1 MKQRDYNT
9 GDTCT
14 VIAQAQSGYRFVNW
28 TENGE
33 VVSTNARYSFTVT
46 ESRDLIA
53 NFEQETVPSYT
64 ITVTATPNAGGTV
77 TGGGSYTRGS
87 SCTLT
92 ATPNEGY
99 NFVKWTK
106 GSSTASVS
114 TNPTYTFSVTGAAT
128 YKANFAE
135 DVVNYDVVTRSDP
148 SDGGTT
154 TGGGVFRDGESCTI
168 RATANTGYAF
178 VEWQDGTTHTRV
190 STNSEYTFTVNEN
203 KSYVAMFEVTTPRY
217 TVTTRKSY
225 TGSLEYEGNIDDIG
239 TVSGGGQY
247 ESGNPCTISATPNTN
262 NGFIFVGWNIE
273 PQIPV
278 DYSQTTITFNVTR
291 DTVCN
296 AQFKPEHDL
305 SVSVSGTGGTVRGN
319 YLGNNRYTLIARA
332 DSGYTFDGWYSGD
345 ISSETPLSTNAE
357 WSFDIEN
364 EFPIRIPTSIVARF
378 TQE

>member
-128 YKANFAE
+128 YKANFAA
-135 DVVNYDVVTRSDP
+135 DVVNYEVVTRSDP
-148 SDGGTT
+148 SSGGTT
-154 TGGGVFRDGESCTI
+154 TGGGIFRDGESCTI

-190 STNSEYTFTVNEN
+190 STNSEYTFTVDGN
-203 KSYVAMFEVTTPRY
+203 KSYVAIFEVTTPRY

-225 TGSLEYEGNIDDIG
+225 TGTLDYEGDDIG

-247 ESGNPCTISATPNTN
+247 ESGNSCTISATPNTN
-262 NGFIFVGWNIE
+262 NGFIFVGWSIE

-278 DYSQTTITFNVTR
+278 DPSASTITFNVTR
-291 DTVCN
+291 DMVCTAN
-296 AQFKPEHDL
+296 FKPQYDL
-305 SVSVSGTGGTVRGN
+305 SISVDGTGGSVRGN
-319 YLGNNRYTLIARA
+319 YLGSNRYALIARA
-332 DSGYTFDGWYSGD
+332 DDGYTFDGWYNGGL
-345 ISSETPLSTNAE
+345 SSETALSTNAD
-357 WSFDIEN
+357 WSFDITTLSSR
-364 EFPIRIPTSIVARF
+364 PPTSIVARF
-378 TQE
+378 TRN

>member
-154 TGGGVFRDGESCTI
+154 TGGGRFRDGESCTI

-203 KSYVAMFEVTTPRY
+203 KSYIAMFEVTTPRY
-217 TVTTRKSY
+217 TVTTDVDFDS
-225 TGSLEYEGNIDDIG
+225 SLDLDG
-239 TVSGGGQY
+239 TAGTITGGGQY
-247 ESGNPCTISATPNTN
+247 ESGTTCTLTATAREGFRF
-262 NGFIFVGWNIE
+262 NGWTG
-273 PQIPV
+273 IPT
-278 DYSQTTITFNVTR
+278 DRQDPTITFTVTNNVTC
-291 DTVCN
+291 T
-296 AQFKPEHDL
+296 AHFLPEHDL
-305 SVSVSGTGGTVRGN
+305 TVSANTGGSARGI
-319 YLGNNRYTLIARA
+319 YHGSNRYTLTATPNER
-332 DSGYTFDGWYSGD
+332 YTFDGWYSGD
-345 ISSETPLSTNAE
+345 ISSETPLSTDAE
-357 WSFDIEN
+357 WRIDNIES

-378 TQE
+378 TQQ